1 MTEEDT
7 TYEEYSTQ
15 LEAEVQR
22 LQSKNT
28 ELSGSITSSAQVGA
42 KDSNL
47 IALQLE
53 TPELLQKLERFY
65 RGEYL
70 HTDGAGNVVWKI
82 PDNKDLIP
90 LNDFGV
96 SLLME
101 VVTKYIDKNTVL
113 SNYTEERIYE
123 IIGDI
128 GDELILVVFCNYEKM
143 GMDSAF
149 KKTKFRLLITT
160 TLHLIESS
168 YRRAIGGETFQ
179 KLNESKIVTQSD
191 TLSSPVHPQM
201 AIQKRRFNPIDP
213 RTWGA
218 R

>member
-1 MTEEDT
+1 MDEENT
-7 TYEEYSTQ
+7 SYEEYSTA
-15 LEAEVQR
+15 LEQEVR
-22 LQSKNT
+22 KLQDKNT
-28 ELSGSITSSAQVGA
+28 ELSGSISSSAHAGH

-70 HTDGAGNVVWKI
+70 HTDEEGNVTWKL
-82 PDNKDLIP
+82 PENKDLIP
-90 LNDFGV
+90 LNEFGV

-128 GDELILVVFCNYEKM
+128 GDELILVVYCNYEKM

-179 KLNESKIVTQSD
+179 KLNESRIVTQSD
-191 TLSSPVHPQM
+191 ALNRGVPQILS
-201 AIQKRRFNPIDP
+201 QKKRFSPIDP
-213 RTWGA
+213 RTWGS